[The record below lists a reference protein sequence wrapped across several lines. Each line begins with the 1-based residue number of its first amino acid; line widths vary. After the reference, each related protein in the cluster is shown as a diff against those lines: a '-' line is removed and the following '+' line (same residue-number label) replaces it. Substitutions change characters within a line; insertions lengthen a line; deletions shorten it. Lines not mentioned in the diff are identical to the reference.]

1 MMAPTLELPSAPRA
15 PTLAVPATP
24 RPRRPKA
31 AAPTRPDPSIKGHA
45 RAFVADHREQADAL
59 GRRLARHVGDPT
71 DLAAAL
77 GRALMTLADPIYR
90 SGQQFVAPGIGA
102 THGVRNPLLRA
113 LNRGFRS
120 ATRADSPTSLLL
132 AADRLLREPELEARW
147 FAFGILEGT
156 LARETE
162 RTWQVIRRAGRD
174 AQDWITVDTLANTV
188 GRGVLAEP
196 FRWAELEQLIY
207 APSRWERRLVGSTI
221 ATIPFVDR
229 TAGRVPEVAARGLA
243 ILGLLI
249 GDAEPDVQ
257 KALAWAYRSM
267 ALVDRAATTAA
278 LTREANRAARDRDGH
293 RAWVIRD
300 ALAKLDPEPAAAI
313 RQTLNGLRR
322 RPGASST
329 SEAAATAARFTDL
342 GLGRPMPEPPLT

>member
-1 MMAPTLELPSAPRA
+1 MLAPPLTLPVMPRA
-15 PTLAVPATP
+15 E
-24 RPRRPKA
+24 RQKA
-31 AAPTRPDPSIKGHA
+31 ATPTRPAVATADHA
-45 RAFVADHREQADAL
+45 RTFVADHRKQAATL
-59 GRRLARHVGDPT
+59 GRGLAQYVGDPA

-77 GRALMTLADPIYR
+77 RRALMKLADPIYR
-90 SGQQFVAPGIGA
+90 TGQAFVAPGIGA
-102 THGVRNPLLRA
+102 THGVRNPLLQA
-113 LNRGFRS
+113 LGRGFRS

-132 AADRLLREPELEARW
+132 AADRLLREPELEAHW
-147 FAFGILEGT
+147 FAFGILEAT
-156 LARETE
+156 LPRETE
-162 RTWQVIRRAGRD
+162 RSWQVIRHAGRE
-174 AQDWITVDTLANTV
+174 ARDWITVDALAHTI

-196 FRWAELEQLIY
+196 FRWAELEQLVY

-229 TAGRVPEVAARGLA
+229 TTGRDPEVAARGLA

-249 GDAEPDVQ
+249 GDSEPDVQ

-267 ALVDRAATTAA
+267 ALVDLASTTDALRLQADRAK
-278 LTREANRAARDRDGH
+278 RDGDGH

-300 ALAKLDPEPAAAI
+300 VLAKLDPEPAAAM

-329 SEAAATAARFTDL
+329 SEAAAIAARFTDL